1 MKLDNHNSNVTAF
14 PDKAA
19 IKEEAGTWIVKID
32 QGELSPEQVSEF
44 QQWLSRSPFH
54 REYIEKL
61 AQNWD
66 SMSILS
72 ELAELFPLP
81 DSSKTPPKQR
91 ERDWLPLW
99 LTSSVSVCLF
109 VAMIVFDLNLG
120 IDKSE
125 FYTAIGQQQD
135 VKLDDG
141 SIVSLN
147 TDSHLEVDFS
157 GDIRMVRLLKGEAH
171 FDVAKNPKRPFVV
184 YAGQGMVWA
193 VGTAFNVRY
202 TDVNVDVVVTEGTVK
217 VYAESELPEPGS
229 RRFSPAQQKNEVTA
243 TPDQAQYEV
252 IANAGQTVSYSETI
266 EQHDVIAPQAVDKK
280 LAWQTGYLTF
290 SGESLQQALKEIARY
305 TDKEIIIADDSVKTL
320 QIGGHFKTNDIDGLL
335 ASLGQGFDLDI
346 HYTSDNRI
354 RISNKTL
361 KL

>member
-1 MKLDNHNSNVTAF
+1 MKPTDNNSNVTAF

-19 IKEEAGTWIVKID
+19 IKEEAGAWIVKID
-32 QGELSPEQVSEF
+32 QGELSSEQVIEF
-44 QQWLSRSPFH
+44 QAWLSQSRYH
-54 REYIEKL
+54 KEYIEKL

-81 DSSKTPPKQR
+81 ESAQEDKKSVNRNWMPMWVMT
-91 ERDWLPLW
+91 
-99 LTSSVSVCLF
+99 SVSVCFL
-109 VAMIVFDLNLG
+109 VAMLVFDLNLNFT
-120 IDKSE
+120 KTE
-125 FYTAIGQQQD
+125 YMTVVGQQSD

-184 YAGQGMVWA
+184 YAGKGMVWA

-202 TDVNVDVVVTEGTVK
+202 TDVNVDVMVTEGTVK
-217 VYAESELPEPGS
+217 VYAESEDIKPGS
-229 RRFSPAQQKNEVTA
+229 RRLSPTESQMDEFTVSDITQH
-243 TPDQAQYEV
+243 EV
-252 IANAGQTVSYSETI
+252 IANAGQTVSYREAI
-266 EQHDVIAPQAVDKK
+266 EEHIEVTPQVVDKK

-290 SGESLQQALKEIARY
+290 SGESLERALAEIARY
-305 TDKEIIIADDSVKTL
+305 TDKEIIITDDSIKSL

-335 ASLGQGFDLDI
+335 VSLGQGFDLDI

-354 RISNKTL
+354 RISDKTL
-361 KL
+361 